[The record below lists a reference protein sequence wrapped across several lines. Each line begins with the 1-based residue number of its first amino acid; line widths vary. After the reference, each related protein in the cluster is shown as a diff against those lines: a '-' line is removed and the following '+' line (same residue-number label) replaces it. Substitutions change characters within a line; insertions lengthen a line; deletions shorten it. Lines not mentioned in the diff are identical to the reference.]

1 MELEDLLTEAAR
13 LLAQFSAEVKAAS
26 AASGTGEQVLEEYV
40 VPQSL
45 RRRHLAA
52 CGTPRGDLM

>member
-26 AASGTGEQVLEEYV
+26 AASLTDISTASDVFLLELFRETFGLKD
-40 VPQSL
+40 L
-45 RRRHLAA
+45 RKAA
-52 CGTPRGDLM
+52 